1 MSFIKAKP
9 VWAKDYK
16 NEMNIVL
23 SFEADLMFDGSKAE
37 MKIAADAMYRLNVN
51 GEFVSHGPQRC
62 GRGFWRVDTIDITKN
77 LKKGANRIDVWVTR
91 HGVSSFEY
99 VLQDSFLQAEVLV
112 DGEVRLATDVNGDFV
127 AKRVL
132 SREQKVERYTIQR
145 PFIEV
150 WNLPLEFSQKLDL
163 ETVENIVLYDR
174 TVAYPEFLEIAPE
187 KAVADGEVFYQL
199 KNFPGAN
206 QHERPNSI
214 NFSFKKEELPIVHRD
229 ILASIN
235 SKTINKYDK
244 AFELPVTVEEERFFI
259 CKLPFEDTG
268 FLMVDLECEV
278 DSTVYFLY
286 DEITYDGD
294 VTPERRCAATNMI
307 TFNLKKGH
315 HKFTCLEPM
324 TMHFIKVVCG
334 KGKVKINGIK
344 LKEYV
349 NPEAKKAE
357 FTSDDEALNR
367 VFKAAV
373 NTFAQ
378 NAVDLFTD
386 CPSRERAGWLCDSF
400 FTARVEKDLT
410 GDSKIEKSFLENF
423 FKATDFP
430 DMPENMLPMCYPSYV
445 DSKQFIPNWTMYL
458 VIQLEEYI
466 ARTGDTEMLSLARHR
481 VYGLEKYFTQFI
493 NADGLLQNLKGW
505 VFVEWSKANEWVQN
519 VNFPSNMMYY
529 AMLKAMSRMYGDKA
543 LSDKAD
549 KIKETVIRLSFNG
562 KLFRDHQV
570 FDENGVLTTPEDIT
584 EVCQYY
590 AFFTGIAD
598 KESYPELLNIIVNDF
613 GPGHKCKQTHPEVY
627 PANAFVGNYLRMEIL
642 SFTGHKDRILDEMK
656 LYLEYMANLTGTLWE
671 HDSTSASCNHG
682 FASHAIR
689 TVFRDCLGIANV
701 DEVNKTIT
709 LSNDFCSPNNA
720 SARIP
725 LKNGWIN
732 VKVADGIRG
741 ITVEGDYEII

>member
-1 MSFIKAKP
+1 MYFNKAVP
-9 VWAKDYK
+9 VWAKEYTDDK
-16 NEMNIVL
+16 NIVL
-23 SFEADLMFDGSKAE
+23 SFESELDFKGQKAE
-37 MKIAADAMYRLNVN
+37 IKIAADALYRLMVN
-51 GEFVSHGPQRC
+51 GEFVCHGPQRC
-62 GRGFWRVDTIDITKN
+62 GRGFWRVDTIDLTAV
-77 LKKGANRIDVWVTR
+77 LKSGVNKIAVWVAR

-112 DGEVRLATDVNGDFV
+112 NGDVVLATDINGDFT

-150 WNLPLEFSQKLDL
+150 WNLPLTYSAELQLVK
-163 ETVENIVLYDR
+163 VENIVLYDR
-174 TVAYPEFLEIAPE
+174 TVAMPEFLEIAPE
-187 KAVADGEVFYQL
+187 KLTADGEVFYKL
-199 KNFPGAN
+199 KNFPGSN

-214 NFSFKKEELPIVHRD
+214 NFSYKKEELPIVHRD

-244 AFELPVTVEEERFFI
+244 SFELPVTVDENNFFI
-259 CKLPFEDTG
+259 CKFPYEDTG
-268 FLMVDLECEV
+268 FLMVDVECET

-294 VTPERRCAATNMI
+294 VTPEKRCAATNMI
-307 TFNLKKGH
+307 TFNLQKGA

-324 TMHFIKVVCG
+324 TMHYIKAVCG
-334 KGKVKINGIK
+334 KGKVQINGIK

-349 NPEAKKAE
+349 NPEARKAK
-357 FTSDDEALNR
+357 FISDDEALNR
-367 VFKAAV
+367 VFDAAV

-423 FKATDFP
+423 FMATSFP
-430 DMPENMLPMCYPSYV
+430 DMPKNMLPMCYPSYV
-445 DSKQFIPNWTMYL
+445 DSKQFIPNWVMFL
-458 VIQLEEYI
+458 VIQLDEYI
-466 ARTGDTEMLSLARHR
+466 SRTGDREMLKLAKERI
-481 VYGLEKYFTQFI
+481 YGLEEYFKQFI
-493 NADGLLQNLKGW
+493 NADGLLENLKGW
-505 VFVEWSKANEWVQN
+505 VFVEWSQANHWVQN
-519 VNFPSNMMYY
+519 INYPSNMMYY
-529 AMLKAMSRMYGDKA
+529 AMLKAISRMYGDKA

-549 KIKETVIRLSFNG
+549 ALKETIINKSFNG
-562 KLFRDHQV
+562 RFFRDHSV
-570 FDENGVLTTPEDIT
+570 IDENGDVTTPEDIT

-598 KESYPELLNIIVNDF
+598 KETYPELLDIIVNDF
-613 GPGHKCKQTHPEVY
+613 GPGHKCKETHPEVY

-642 SFTGHKDRILDEMK
+642 SFTGNKDRILDEMK

-671 HDSTSASCNHG
+671 HDSTTASCNHG
-682 FASHAIR
+682 FASHAVR
-689 TVFRDCLGIANV
+689 TVFRDCLGVDEV
-701 DEVNKTIT
+701 DEVNKKIV
-709 LSNDFCSPNNA
+709 LSNDFCAPANA
-720 SARIP
+720 AAKLP
-725 LKNGWIN
+725 LKNGWLDI
-732 VKVADGIRG
+732 KIADGIRG
-741 ITVEGDYEII
+741 VTVVGDYKLV